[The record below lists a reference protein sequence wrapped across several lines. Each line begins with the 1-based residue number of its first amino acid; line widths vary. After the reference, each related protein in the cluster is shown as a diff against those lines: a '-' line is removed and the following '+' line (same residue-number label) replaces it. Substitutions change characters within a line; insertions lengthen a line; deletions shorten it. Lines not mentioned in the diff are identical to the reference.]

1 MKKMLLAVNPYA
13 GTRKA
18 YKQLADIVAVLNRG
32 DYDVSVYISDG
43 PGDVAQMVANRAC
56 DVDVVAC
63 CGGDGDIL
71 WIPHFPPRDGTLAG
85 NGECGLTVT
94 VCEKKTV

>member
-1 MKKMLLAVNPYA
+1 M
-13 GTRKA
+13 TRKV
-18 YKQLADIVAVLNRG
+18 KQLFIDKKFTAEEKSLIPL
-32 DYDVSVYISDG
+32 I
-43 PGDVAQMVANRAC
+43 
-56 DVDVVAC
+56 